1 MKKNNL
7 KLFQNKGD
15 KNNFKI
21 CDKKN
26 ENILSIGAAVELK
39 NNKICISYKE
49 IEIKKCGFDKIKKI
63 EIYKGSKLICY
74 ENKISNFY
82 VEFPYFSSEGIY
94 EIRTT
99 IVNLNDDSQ
108 TCVINTFEFFDYK
121 KKVICENFNIN
132 LSKVNKNL

>member
-49 IEIKKCGFDKIKKI
+49 I
-63 EIYKGSKLICY
+63 
-74 ENKISNFY
+74 
-82 VEFPYFSSEGIY
+82 
-94 EIRTT
+94 
-99 IVNLNDDSQ
+99 
-108 TCVINTFEFFDYK
+108 
-121 KKVICENFNIN
+121 
-132 LSKVNKNL
+132 